1 VHITKPKHPDALE
14 VAPPI
19 SNPLARILYILE
31 LSNEKE
37 SKFMTKSRNEG
48 NFQNLT
54 P

>member
-14 VAPPI
+14 VALPI
-19 SNPLARILYILE
+19 SNSLAHILYFLE
-31 LSNEKE
+31 LSSEKE

-48 NFQNLT
+48 NFQNVT